1 MSIGETKLYFVMVL
15 YKRRIYVNQF
25 ILLAADVLMIFG
37 AFRYVFHY
45 QRSDW
50 EFASHH
56 ALLFAVF
63 ALLWWILAG
72 QFANLN
78 TGERLSTY
86 IEKAWALLRTLLLHA
101 IVLTAGIELLQVRP
115 MPLRYLGL
123 VYAIAGTGIMV
134 FRLGIAFLRRTY
146 RYRWAQTQIRF
157 VVLGGGQSGIDLYH
171 FLQTHDAGTT
181 HCLGFFSDDPVPAE
195 VQPLLIGRL
204 SDLPAYCEREQID
217 EIYCALPLHQSHYMR
232 ELANFAD
239 EHFIAFRIV
248 PDFEG
253 TLQKRVNIDYHAYGP
268 ILTVRRQPLAS
279 RPNQIA
285 KRAFDLAFS
294 GLVIVSVFPIV
305 LPVLALL
312 IKFDSPGPVFFKQ
325 MRPGKRNK
333 LFPCYKLRTM
343 RTDLSGTEVQATK
356 GDARVT
362 RIGNFLRKT
371 SLDELP
377 QFFNV
382 LKGEM
387 SVVGPRPNMLSQ
399 LEEYSKHIRQ
409 YPQRHAVTPGIT
421 GYAQVN
427 GYRGETR
434 TSGAMEK
441 RVEYDLEYV
450 ENWSLLLDLQIIGKT
465 VKNMVLG
472 EKNAY

>member
-1 MSIGETKLYFVMVL
+1 MVL

-25 ILLAADVLMIFG
+25 ILLTADVLMIFG
-37 AFRYVFHY
+37 AFRWIFHY
-45 QRSDW
+45 QRGNW
-50 EFASHH
+50 EFGGND
-56 ALLFAVF
+56 ALLYAVF

-72 QFANLN
+72 QFANAN
-78 TGERLSTY
+78 SGERLSTY
-86 IEKAWALLRTLLLHA
+86 LEKAWALLRTLLLHA
-101 IVLTAGIELLQVRP
+101 VVLTAGIELLQVRP

-123 VYAIAGTGIMV
+123 LYAVAGGAMV
-134 FRLGIAFLRRTY
+134 GVRLGIAFIRRTY
-146 RYRWAQTQIRF
+146 RYRWAQPQTRF
-157 VVLGGGQSGIDLYH
+157 VVLGAGKPGINLYH
-171 FLQTHDAGTT
+171 FLQTHDAGTS

-195 VQPLLIGRL
+195 IQPLLLGRL
-204 SDLPAYCEREQID
+204 HELPAYCEREQVD
-217 EIYCALPLHQSHYMR
+217 EIYCALPLNQGDYMQQ
-232 ELANFAD
+232 LAGFAD

-253 TLQKRVNIDYHAYGP
+253 TLHKNVNIHYHAYGP
-268 ILTVRRQPLAS
+268 ILTVRRQPLAF
-279 RPNQIA
+279 RANQIA
-285 KRAFDLAFS
+285 KRAFDLVFS
-294 GLVIVSVFPIV
+294 GLVIVGIFPII

-312 IKFDSPGPVFFKQ
+312 IKLDSPGPVFFKQ

-343 RTDLSGTEVQATK
+343 RTDQSGTEVQATK

-362 RIGNFLRKT
+362 RIGKFLRAS

-382 LKGEM
+382 VLGHM

-434 TSGAMEK
+434 ALGAMEK

-465 VKNMVLG
+465 VKNMVMG